1 MSEITWQALFSEE
14 SKKPYFAKLE
24 SAVATA
30 RQTSVVFPPPESVYQ
45 AFELTPFCD
54 VKVVILGQDPYHGAG
69 QAHGLAFSVAHGVKV
84 PPSLANIYKELCQ
97 DVAGFTPPA
106 HGNLSAWAKQGVLLL
121 NTVLTVQQGLA
132 HSHAK
137 FGWEMFSDAM
147 ISALSARRDGLIFL
161 LWGEHAK
168 KKAQLI
174 DKRRHVILQ
183 AAHPSPFSAY
193 RGFLGC
199 RHFSAVNALLQQ
211 KGQRA
216 IDWQL

>member
-1 MSEITWQALFSEE
+1 MHEITWQALFDEE
-14 SKKPYFAKLE
+14 KKKPYFTKLE
-24 SAVATA
+24 SAVAKA
-30 RQTSVVFPPPESVYQ
+30 RVSSSVFPAQEDVYQ

-69 QAHGLAFSVAHGVKV
+69 QAHGLAFSVAHGVKI
-84 PPSLANIYKELCQ
+84 PPSLANIYKELVQ
-97 DVAGFTPPA
+97 DVEGFILPA
-106 HGNLSAWAKQGVLLL
+106 HGNLTAWAKQGVLLL

-137 FGWEMFSDAM
+137 FGWEIFSDAM

-174 DKRRHVILQ
+174 DQRRHVLLQ
-183 AAHPSPFSAY
+183 AA
-193 RGFLGC
+193 
-199 RHFSAVNALLQQ
+199 
-211 KGQRA
+211 
-216 IDWQL
+216 

>member
-1 MSEITWQALFSEE
+1 MSEIIWQTLFSEE

-30 RQTSVVFPPPESVYQ
+30 RQTAEVFPPPESVYQ

-69 QAHGLAFSVAHGVKV
+69 QAHGLAFSVAHGVKI

-97 DVAGFTPPA
+97 DVAGFTPPP
-106 HGNLSAWAKQGVLLL
+106 HGNLTAWAKQGVLLL

-168 KKAQLI
+168 KKAPLI
-174 DKRRHVILQ
+174 DQRRHVILQ

-199 RHFSAVNALLQQ
+199 HHFSAVNALLQQ
-211 KGQRA
+211 KGQRT

>member
-1 MSEITWQALFSEE
+1 MHEISWQTLIHEE
-14 SKKPYFAKLE
+14 KTKPYFAKLE
-24 SAVATA
+24 AAVAKA
-30 RQTSVVFPPPESVYQ
+30 RTDFAVFPPQAEVYQ
-45 AFELTPFCD
+45 AFELTQFCD

-69 QAHGLAFSVAHGVKV
+69 QAHGLAFSVAHGVKI
-84 PPSLANIYKELCQ
+84 PPSLANVYKELAQ
-97 DVAGFTPPA
+97 DIEGFTLPS

-137 FGWEMFSDAM
+137 FGWETFSDAM
-147 ISALSARRDGLIFL
+147 ISALSAQREGLIFL

-174 DKRRHVILQ
+174 DPYRHVILQ
-183 AAHPSPFSAY
+183 AAHPSPFSAH

-199 RHFSAVNALLQQ
+199 RHFSAVNALLRQ
-211 KGQRA
+211 KGQRL
-216 IDWQL
+216 IDWQV